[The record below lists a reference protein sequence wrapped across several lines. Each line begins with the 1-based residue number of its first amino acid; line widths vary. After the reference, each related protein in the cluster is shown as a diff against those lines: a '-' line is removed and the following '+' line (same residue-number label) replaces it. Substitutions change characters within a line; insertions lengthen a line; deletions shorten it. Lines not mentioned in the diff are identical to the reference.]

1 MTAGPTLTADKIEG
15 LVRRAQAGD
24 SAAFEQLVDYY
35 KHRIYNYVLRMVGD
49 PDTAEDIAQE
59 TFIRAYSSLASFR
72 GASSIQTWLYRIA
85 SNLAIDT
92 MRRRKYRYNSFSL
105 DEPLSTLDSEVSRD
119 IEDDTPGP
127 QRQLQTRQLQQKV
140 TDAIVQLSPKL
151 RTVII
156 LYELQGMSY
165 DEIAEIVGAPLGT
178 IKSRLFNA
186 REQLRELLGDQIDL
200 EAIG

>member
-1 MTAGPTLTADKIEG
+1 MTAGPTLTPEQIQG
-15 LVRRAQAGD
+15 LVRRARAGD
-24 SAAFEQLVDYY
+24 SAAFEQLIDCY

-72 GASSIQTWLYRIA
+72 GASSVQTWLYRIA

-105 DEPLSTLDSEVSRD
+105 DEPLTTSDTEVSRD
-119 IEDDTPGP
+119 IEDEGPGP
-127 QRQLQTRQLQQKV
+127 ERQLQTRQLQQKV
-140 TDAIVQLSPKL
+140 TDAIARLSPKL
-151 RTVII
+151 RTVTI

-165 DEIAEIVGAPLGT
+165 EEIAEIVGAPLGT

-186 REQLRELLGDQIDL
+186 REQLRELLGNQIDL

>member
-1 MTAGPTLTADKIEG
+1 MTAGPALSAEQIQG
-15 LVRRAQAGD
+15 VVRRARGGD

-92 MRRRKYRYNSFSL
+92 MRRRKYRHNSFSL
-105 DEPLSTLDSEVSRD
+105 DAPLTTLDTEVSRD
-119 IEDDTPGP
+119 IEDEGPGP
-127 QRQLQTRQLQQKV
+127 ERQLQTRQVQEKV
-140 TDAIVQLSPKL
+140 TEAIAQLSPKL

-165 DEIAEIVGAPLGT
+165 EEIAEIVGAPLGT

-186 REQLRELLGDQIDL
+186 REQLKELLGNQVDL
-200 EAIG
+200 DAIR